1 MSLVEWQKNGWLR
14 PHQPSISETTELLA
28 VADRDLQD
36 CLSEGLSE
44 DWQFGI
50 AYNAALQLARV
61 ALHAAGYDTQKGDSH
76 HFRAIDSLQF
86 TVGLDGDL
94 LDRFQTF
101 RKKRST
107 GVYES
112 VGMISPTDAKE
123 MLLLARKLRQ
133 VVQQFL
139 QRAHPELLEDDR
151 E

>member
-1 MSLVEWQKNGWLR
+1 MSLDVWHKNGWLR
-14 PHQPSISETTELLA
+14 PHQASASQTSELLA

-76 HFRAIDSLQF
+76 HFRALDSLQF
-86 TVGLDGDL
+86 TVRLDSDTIDQL
-94 LDRFQTF
+94 QTF
-101 RKKRST
+101 RKKRSA

-112 VGMISPTDAKE
+112 VGMISQSDAREILKVAHE
-123 MLLLARKLRQ
+123 LRER
-133 VVQQFL
+133 VEQFL
-139 QRAHPELLEDDR
+139 AAQHPELLQDPWD
-151 E
+151 